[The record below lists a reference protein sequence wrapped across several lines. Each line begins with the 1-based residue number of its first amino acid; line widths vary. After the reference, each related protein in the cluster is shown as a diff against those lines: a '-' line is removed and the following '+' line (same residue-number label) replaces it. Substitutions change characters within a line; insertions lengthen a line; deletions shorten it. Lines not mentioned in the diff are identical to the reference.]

1 MRLKVII
8 FIIIFFT
15 FYLLANYY
23 VGLKVF
29 TGVSLKYALNSKVF
43 WIFFWFVSLAYV
55 ISRLLANHLPVPIL
69 DVFTLIG
76 SYWLAIL
83 FYLLLIFP
91 FIDLVRVIN
100 KKLNFI
106 PNKYLVAN
114 NLSVALVLVI
124 SLGIFFIIIYGTWNG
139 RNSYTKNY
147 EITINKDS
155 LKMKN
160 LNVIMVSD
168 IHLGDLIENN
178 RLKKMIEEINFL
190 KPDVVFIAGDVVDS
204 ELQPFIKGKMVQQFS
219 NIKSNYGV
227 YASLGNHDLM
237 GGNQDRIAEEL
248 RNAGVTVL
256 RDEAVVVDDRF
267 IVVGRDDISINRIG
281 RERKGLDEILKN
293 FNKSMPLFVLDH
305 NPSSIRESE
314 EAGADLQL
322 SGHTHKGQFFPNNLI
337 TKGIFE
343 VDYGYLKRG
352 NFNVIVSSGYGT
364 WGPPIRIGSRSEIVN
379 LKINFA
385 DNNKLT
391 GAGQDWLLLKV
402 TAF

>member
-8 FIIIFFT
+8 FIVMFSV
-15 FYLLANYY
+15 FYLLVNYY
-23 VGLKVF
+23 IGFKVF
-29 TGVSLKYALNSKVF
+29 TGISLKYALNSKVF
-43 WIFFWFVSLAYV
+43 WIFFWVISLAYV
-55 ISRLLANHLPVPIL
+55 ISRLLANYLPAPIL

-91 FIDLVRVIN
+91 LIDLMRVIN
-100 KKLNFI
+100 KKLNFV
-106 PNKYLVAN
+106 PNKYLITN
-114 NLSVALVLVI
+114 NLSVVLVLVI

-139 RNSYTKNY
+139 RNSYIKNY

-155 LKMKN
+155 LKIKD

-178 RLKKMIEEINFL
+178 RLKKMTEEINSL
-190 KPDVVFIAGDVVDS
+190 KPDVVFIAGDIVDS
-204 ELQPFIKGKMVQQFS
+204 ELQPFIKGKMAQQFS

-237 GGNQDRIAEEL
+237 GGNQDRITEEL

-256 RDEAVVVDDRF
+256 RDEAVTIDGKF

-281 RERKGLDEILKN
+281 KQRRSLDEILKN
-293 FNKSMPLFVLDH
+293 CNKSMPLLVLDH

-379 LKINFA
+379 LKISFA
-385 DNNKLT
+385 RSNQLA
-391 GAGQDWLLLKV
+391 GAGQD
-402 TAF
+402 